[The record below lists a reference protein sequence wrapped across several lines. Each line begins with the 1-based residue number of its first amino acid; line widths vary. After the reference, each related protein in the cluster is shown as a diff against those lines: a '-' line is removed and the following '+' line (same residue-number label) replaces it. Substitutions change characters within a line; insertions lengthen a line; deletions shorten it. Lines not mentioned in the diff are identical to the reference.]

1 MDARKKTNKLLE
13 AIEEGIVDK
22 DYVIRSCL
30 AFLSEDDVGEMMRSN
45 EIVCNE
51 CDKISRECEIARIP
65 EPSGPWATQDDY
77 I

>member
-1 MDARKKTNKLLE
+1 MDARKKTNELLE
-13 AIEEGIVDK
+13 AIEEGVVDR

-30 AFLSEDDVGEMMRSN
+30 TFLSEDAVGEMMRAN

-51 CDKISRECEIARIP
+51 CDKISCECEIERIP